1 MIAKRSHIMRWILVC
16 TLALA
21 GVLGLT
27 EPIFAGQPC
36 PEKPAEPKD
45 TVKNLQLAT
54 KVRER
59 LEASGATV
67 AFVGRAGIDLR
78 EFGLIYS
85 HVGFAWRDHP
95 RGRWFTFHL
104 LNPCGE
110 GRSELTDQSLED
122 FYNVELF
129 TYDAIMVLPSKEN
142 QLKLLK
148 TFFSPLAPS
157 LHHIDYNMISN
168 PWSTKYQN
176 SNQWVLEVTA
186 AALAPE
192 NTVNNRAQAQ
202 LWLKQAGFVPSKT
215 VIGAMR
221 RLGSRMFSPHVF
233 FDDRDG
239 DERMSGVYNTVT
251 VESIIAFIT
260 LQDRAMTQETVH
272 MDRR

>member
-1 MIAKRSHIMRWILVC
+1 MRWILVS
-16 TLALA
+16 TLAVAGALA
-21 GVLGLT
+21 LT

-36 PEKPAEPKD
+36 PEKAAEPKNEAR
-45 TVKNLQLAT
+45 NLQLAS

-78 EFGLIYS
+78 EFGLTYS
-85 HVGFAWRDHP
+85 HVGLAWRDHP

-110 GRSELTDQSLED
+110 TRSELLDQSVED

-129 TYDAIMVLPSKEN
+129 TYDAIIVVPTPQIQAKV
-142 QLKLLK
+142 LK
-148 TFFSPLAPS
+148 TFFSPMAPS

-186 AALAPE
+186 ASLAPE
-192 NTVNNRAQAQ
+192 NSITNRAQAQ
-202 LWLKQAGFVPSKT
+202 LWLKQNGFVPSRT
-215 VIGAMR
+215 PIGAFR
-221 RLGSRMFSPHVF
+221 RLGARLFSAHVQ
-233 FDDRDG
+233 FDDHEP
-239 DERMSGVYNTVT
+239 DEERSGIYNTVT
-251 VESIIAFIT
+251 VESIVAFLT
-260 LQDRAMTQETVH
+260 MQDRGMTQETVH